1 MAGGGWHPD
10 RAHGYAIDRRRDDD
24 LKPRKWKRRGVT
36 GENAPLNSQYF
47 KARAGFAA
55 AEAAG
60 TRPGDHEEVC
70 ARTAAVRRPSSSGKY
85 WVACVRHERCS
96 TGLWILRV
104 RALL

>member
-1 MAGGGWHPD
+1 MAFIGMRSIVKCMPEGSEARHKKIK
-10 RAHGYAIDRRRDDD
+10 AH
-24 LKPRKWKRRGVT
+24 V
-36 GENAPLNSQYF
+36 
-47 KARAGFAA
+47 GFAA